1 MTIDRI
7 LDQATAQH
15 RAGDLAQA
23 RRLYEC
29 ALAVAANDPRALFG
43 LGVLDLQ
50 NGRLDAARARI
61 ERAIAADPGEV
72 RYRIGLGRTLAA
84 AGEHRAA
91 ASAYES
97 ALALRPLDPDAR
109 FGRATA
115 LHADGDALAAIAA
128 YRALLEVEPDHA
140 DALNNLGVL
149 LCDRREFHE
158 AEQALR
164 RALDAAPAHVAAA
177 FNLGRALQG
186 QSRRDEAIAQYRRTL
201 ALRPD
206 HVEALCN
213 LGNLYRDAGATD
225 AAYAAYTEALRSRP
239 ESVVAWNNLGCLLRS
254 AGRLEDAE
262 RCLRR
267 AIELAPTN
275 AAAHDNLGSVLKDA
289 GGIDEAIVAF
299 RRAVE
304 LDPSSPGI
312 HGNLLYALSFTATR
326 PEPILEEALRWGR
339 KFGPATPPPAAA
351 APTTT
356 AARPIGRP
364 LRIGYVSPD
373 FREHC
378 QALYTLPLFANHDR
392 GAVRVHCYS
401 DVVRPDDTTRRIAAH
416 ADEWRETRGLDDAAL
431 ASLIEADA
439 IDVLVD
445 LTMHMAGG
453 RPGLFARRPAP
464 VQLCWL
470 AYPGTTGN
478 GAIDYRVSDPRLDPP
493 GTDGHYVER
502 TIRLPDAFWCYDPL
516 ATGPDVGPLPAQGNG
531 FVTFGCLNNPCK
543 LTDATLES
551 WAGVLRAL
559 PTSRLV
565 LLMPAGPRRA
575 QRAAF
580 LAAHGVDPQRI
591 EFVDYRPR
599 AEYLRSYR
607 AIDIGLDTFPYNGHT
622 TTLDALWMGVPV
634 ITRVGE
640 TCVGRGGWSQLE
652 QLGLSRLAA
661 EGDAAFGATARELA
675 ADWTALAAL
684 RAGLRR
690 RLEQSPLM
698 DARRFARNLE
708 RVYRDVWMGRA
719 TATP

>member
-15 RAGDLAQA
+15 RAGDLVEA

-29 ALAVAANDPRALFG
+29 ALGAAADDPRALFG
-43 LGVLDLQ
+43 LGLLDLQ
-50 NGRLDAARARI
+50 QGRLDDARARI
-61 ERAIAADPGEV
+61 ERAIAVAPGEA

-91 ASAYES
+91 AAAYAG
-97 ALALRPLDPDAR
+97 ALTLHPLDPDAR

-115 LHADGDALAAIAA
+115 LQADGDALAAIAA
-128 YRALLEVEPDHA
+128 YRAVLEVAPDHA

-149 LCDRREFHE
+149 LCEAREFQD
-158 AEQALR
+158 AEHSLR
-164 RALDAAPAHVAAA
+164 RALAAAPTHAPAA
-177 FNLGRALQG
+177 FNLARALQG

-206 HVEALCN
+206 HTEALCN
-213 LGNLYRDAGATD
+213 LGNLYRDTGAVD
-225 AAYAAYTEALRSRP
+225 AAYDAYTRALRADP
-239 ESVVAWNNLGCLLRS
+239 ASVIAWNNLGCLLRS

-267 AIELAPTN
+267 AIELAPRH

-289 GGIDEAIVAF
+289 GGIDEAVAAF

-304 LDPSSPGI
+304 LDPASPGI
-312 HGNLLYALSFTATR
+312 HGNLLYALSFASPR
-326 PEPILEEALRWGR
+326 PEPILAEARRWGR
-339 KFGPATPPPAAA
+339 KFGPTPPARDPIVPAAA
-351 APTTT
+351 P
-356 AARPIGRP
+356 PDRP

-378 QALYTLPLFANHDR
+378 QALFILPLLSNHDR
-392 GAVRVHCYS
+392 DSVRVTCYS

-416 ADEWRETRGLDDAAL
+416 ADEWRDTHELDDAAL
-431 ASLIEADA
+431 ANRVRADA

-478 GAIDYRVSDPRLDPP
+478 PAIDYRVSDPWLDPP
-493 GTDGHYVER
+493 GSDEHYVER

-516 ATGPDVGPLPAQGNG
+516 ATEPAVGPLPAIGNG

-559 PTSRLV
+559 PTSRLR
-565 LLMPAGPRRA
+565 LLLPAGPRRA

-580 LAAHGVDPQRI
+580 LAARGVDPGRI
-591 EFVDYRPR
+591 EFLDYRPR
-599 AEYLRSYR
+599 AEYLRAYR

-634 ITRVGE
+634 VTRIGA
-640 TCVGRGGWSQLE
+640 TCVGRGGWSQLR
-652 QLGLSRLAA
+652 QLGLTRLAA
-661 EGDAAFGATARELA
+661 ADDAAFVATTLELA
-675 ADWTALAAL
+675 ADPPALAAL
-684 RAGLRR
+684 RAELRT
-690 RLEQSPLM
+690 RLDRSPLR

-708 RVYRDVWMGRA
+708 RAYRDAWTGRA